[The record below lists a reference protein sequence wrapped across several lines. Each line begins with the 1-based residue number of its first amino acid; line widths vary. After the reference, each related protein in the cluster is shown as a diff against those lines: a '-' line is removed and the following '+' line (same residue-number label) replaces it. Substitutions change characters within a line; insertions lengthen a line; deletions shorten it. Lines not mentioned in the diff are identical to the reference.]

1 MSEKDK
7 SKKKS
12 KEKEKEGDDRQSRE
26 KDRSNKRGSKILRR
40 SLSRLRGSNKEESDE
55 KEEAVGGG
63 SEQAGILKIPV
74 LYIIEIIEIYNL
86 SSEYAGTKCQLSWRR
101 GTKKENRGKFPKK
114 NCTATGKL
122 EIGQTIKFMA
132 TIKQNLQKNIFNE
145 KTIAF
150 VLKKEKEGSIPKKKQ
165 TIGSIILDLSKY
177 AKAMNQSSGSEV
189 NLPLIKSKK
198 NKILKIKITSVLDCS
213 REDNDVQDD
222 SESGDVSLRN
232 RSRSK
237 TRKRAGSSST
247 RRAVSLTSDQ
257 ILDLNTQLQ
266 SLYDSESEDTENDI
280 LNEDDDPEADAG
292 TKEDPFSGSFDMQMP
307 SLLKKSTRNLKT
319 LVSVPS
325 TPLKASQRQREI
337 EKQKKLAEKW
347 IMKGAEGKTNIIED
361 LNDDG
366 TIKVLNA
373 DHCLPLSDIQERQ
386 LREISLKDFH
396 IPIGKE
402 LEEIEKRKRQDRIRY
417 EEVRSKIN
425 LLYEKFDKADL
436 EVAKAQLRLE
446 EAQIKLLEYENQFIK
461 EQKQQ
466 ISQLNGI
473 IETNNKKQILEG
485 EKGVLSKKEN
495 ENTAQLQSLLAES
508 RTYQRQLEKLQG
520 SFSLLSP
527 SLLLVFS
534 PLLSFSYLPFSP
546 SHISPPFLLISPLL
560 SFSYLPSLLS
570 LLSFRSSLL
579 SLSSTPF
586 LSPLFFVILFFLCLS
601 PPSFLLFISYPASHS
616 SLFIF
621 PAPSL
626 LYRSFL
632 LLFFSFAWFTC
643 YHVVP
648 CIYLSRGIGIPPPL
662 FLLPPPL
669 PLLVNYFPLKASLPL
684 SPFFLLL
691 LLLSFHESR
700 VVPK

>member
-12 KEKEKEGDDRQSRE
+12 KENEKEGDDRQSGE

-40 SLSRLRGSNKEESDE
+40 SLSRLRGSNKEENDE
-55 KEEAVGGG
+55 KEETVGGG

-189 NLPLIKSKK
+189 NLPLFK
-198 NKILKIKITSVLDCS
+198 NSENGILKIKITSVLDCS

-473 IETNNKKQILEG
+473 IETNNKKQIEMMNELIDLKRNNDDLKLDTQNYLSKIQLLEG

-508 RTYQRQLEKLQG
+508 RNYQRQLEKLQG
-520 SFSLLSP
+520 SFSLLS
-527 SLLLVFS
+527 
-534 PLLSFSYLPFSP
+534 
-546 SHISPPFLLISPLL
+546 
-560 SFSYLPSLLS
+560 
-570 LLSFRSSLL
+570 LLSFRSSLPSSPLLSSLSFFFIL
-579 SLSSTPF
+579 SLFHFSPLLLPLQLPNLFPLSFFF
-586 LSPLFFVILFFLCLS
+586 LS
-601 PPSFLLFISYPASHS
+601 
-616 SLFIF
+616 IF
-621 PAPSL
+621 PP
-626 LYRSFL
+626 
-632 LLFFSFAWFTC
+632 FFSTSLPF
-643 YHVVP
+643 P
-648 CIYLSRGIGIPPPL
+648 S
-662 FLLPPPL
+662 LLPPPL
-669 PLLVNYFPLKASLPL
+669 P
-684 SPFFLLL
+684 PFC
-691 LLLSFHESR
+691 
-700 VVPK
+700 

>member
-1 MSEKDK
+1 
-7 SKKKS
+7 
-12 KEKEKEGDDRQSRE
+12 
-26 KDRSNKRGSKILRR
+26 
-40 SLSRLRGSNKEESDE
+40 
-55 KEEAVGGG
+55 
-63 SEQAGILKIPV
+63 
-74 LYIIEIIEIYNL
+74 
-86 SSEYAGTKCQLSWRR
+86 
-101 GTKKENRGKFPKK
+101 
-114 NCTATGKL
+114 
-122 EIGQTIKFMA
+122 
-132 TIKQNLQKNIFNE
+132 
-145 KTIAF
+145 
-150 VLKKEKEGSIPKKKQ
+150 
-165 TIGSIILDLSKY
+165 
-177 AKAMNQSSGSEV
+177 
-189 NLPLIKSKK
+189 
-198 NKILKIKITSVLDCS
+198 
-213 REDNDVQDD
+213 
-222 SESGDVSLRN
+222 
-232 RSRSK
+232 
-237 TRKRAGSSST
+237 
-247 RRAVSLTSDQ
+247 
-257 ILDLNTQLQ
+257 
-266 SLYDSESEDTENDI
+266 
-280 LNEDDDPEADAG
+280 
-292 TKEDPFSGSFDMQMP
+292 MQMP

-361 LNDDG
+361 LKDDG

-473 IETNNKKQILEG
+473 IETNNKKQIEMMNELIDLKRNNDDLKLDTQNYLSKIQLLEG